1 MFEEKITY
9 LNRLQKLSH
18 SDTYTIESYQGMLT
32 DSFFSSLISD
42 LEYAENKEEKE
53 NIRKEIEA
61 HSDLA
66 TLTYYRGNLW
76 EKITRSKKNPI
87 FEYKKDK
94 KEIFEELLNRHE
106 HVRKRFSGFL
116 DSAIKN
122 EQDMIALQKEVAR
135 RNKYYLEKTP
145 TYGQIYDND
154 GDFLVDKLALV
165 HTTRYKPKK
174 DENGQYM
181 LESLATATELAHP
194 RNTLHFSI
202 GHHVE
207 SHLEGAWEDTPYVV
221 IAPMKE
227 TMDTHGK
234 PMGISSVDTF
244 FEVGLNENMH
254 LPEKTHLIEPSD
266 KKLPEGIFSA
276 TQGNRTIYKQNGF
289 TEKEK
294 LLLGID
300 KPMSNKEIAMIV
312 KKRTTKEMISRL
324 GYAQADFAA
333 SDSDTAKKIE
343 NMGEKLGVRSSAGRT
358 LHACIALSGINR
370 LGRGINTVYAL
381 IDEAEKTLKTG
392 SEKERKEVF
401 NKLTTV
407 RDLDAYMTQKQK
419 EDLNPTLGFTQKEM
433 QVFEAWKKKTQEKIT
448 ALFKKQP
455 RNKNADMTALN
466 LQAQS
471 RIYR

>member
-18 SDTYTIESYQGMLT
+18 SDSYSVETYQNMLV
-32 DSFFSSLISD
+32 DSFFSGLVLDID
-42 LEYAENKEEKE
+42 YAESKEEKE
-53 NIRKEIEA
+53 NLQQEIEA

-66 TLTYYRGNLW
+66 TLSYYRGTLW

-106 HVRKRFSGFL
+106 RVRKRFSGFL

-122 EQDMIALQKEVAR
+122 EQDMIALQKEMER

-145 TYGQIYDND
+145 TYGQTFDKD
-154 GDFLVDKLALV
+154 GDYIPDRLALV
-165 HTTRYKPKK
+165 HTTRYMPKK

-181 LESLATATELAHP
+181 LESLATATKLAHP

-207 SHLEGAWEDTPYVV
+207 SHLDGAWDDTPYVI

-227 TMDTHGK
+227 TMDECGK

-266 KKLPEGIFSA
+266 KKMPEGIFSI
-276 TQGNRTIYKQNGF
+276 THGNRTIYKQTGF
-289 TEKEK
+289 TQKEK

-300 KPMSNKEIAMIV
+300 KPMSDKEIATIV
-312 KKRTTKEMISRL
+312 KKRTTKEMIGRL
-324 GYAQADFAA
+324 GYVKADFEN
-333 SDSDTAKKIE
+333 SDSLTAQKIE
-343 NMGEKLGVRSSAGRT
+343 NMGKKLGVRSSAGSA
-358 LHACIALSGINR
+358 LHSCIALSGINR
-370 LGRGINTVYAL
+370 LGKGINTVYAL
-381 IDEAEKTLKTG
+381 INDAEKPDT
-392 SEKERKEVF
+392 SP
-401 NKLTTV
+401 
-407 RDLDAYMTQKQK
+407 K
-419 EDLNPTLGFTQKEM
+419 EDVLMSLSQMYGESYLRSGKDVPE
-433 QVFEAWKKKTQEKIT
+433 
-448 ALFKKQP
+448 
-455 RNKNADMTALN
+455 R
-466 LQAQS
+466 QS
-471 RIYR
+471 